1 MFQVFP
7 TCFPIFPGQ
16 TLRPPRSQR
25 GREADFAQA
34 SADATGMAAAMEQL
48 RSEHLAA
55 VQEGEAV
62 EQRRKEDGM
71 PGTPGTV
78 EGWQCHILRPNL
90 DDFWWV
96 L

>member
-1 MFQVFP
+1 
-7 TCFPIFPGQ
+7 
-16 TLRPPRSQR
+16 
-25 GREADFAQA
+25 
-34 SADATGMAAAMEQL
+34 MAAAMEQL

-90 DDFWWV
+90 DDF
-96 L
+96 

>member
-55 VQEGEAV
+55 VQEGEALA
-62 EQRRKEDGM
+62 Q
-71 PGTPGTV
+71 
-78 EGWQCHILRPNL
+78 LR
-90 DDFWWV
+90 
-96 L
+96 